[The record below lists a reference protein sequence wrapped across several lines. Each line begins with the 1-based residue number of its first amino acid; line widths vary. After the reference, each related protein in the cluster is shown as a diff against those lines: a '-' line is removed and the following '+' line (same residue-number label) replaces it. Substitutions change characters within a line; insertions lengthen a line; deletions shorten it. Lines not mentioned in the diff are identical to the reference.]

1 MNGLQKTT
9 IETSVETVLEDV
21 DNCATFP
28 ANGDVAEA
36 DAVVVERFCITTRIR
51 GKDSLLNAWEEA
63 AARSCWDM
71 IKEGEDV
78 AVVER
83 GEELVLEGDETGESP
98 SDSNKTT

>member
-36 DAVVVERFCITTRIR
+36 DAVVVERFCIATRIR
-51 GKDSLLNAWEEA
+51 GK
-63 AARSCWDM
+63 
-71 IKEGEDV
+71 GY
-78 AVVER
+78 
-83 GEELVLEGDETGESP
+83 
-98 SDSNKTT
+98 